1 METEGST
8 NLIVVQDN
16 ARKSTSAPHGTA
28 LDINVSISYNT
39 VFSSFILL
47 GATESSCL
55 IFINL
60 NSHISIGFQVS
71 SRTN

>member
-39 VFSSFILL
+39 VFSSVHSFR
-47 GATESSCL
+47 S
-55 IFINL
+55 N
-60 NSHISIGFQVS
+60 
-71 SRTN
+71 